1 MATKTS
7 FMRWVVAAS
16 LVAAVWVCSG
26 AAFAAAPPPVPQ
38 TLQQQG
44 RILDSDG
51 VPVSSKV
58 HFVFSVYAKA
68 SGGTALWSEEQ
79 DITLDDGYFSTELDA
94 LVRSDK
100 SPLFDGSTLYLGVT
114 VGNDDEMTPR
124 QTISSV
130 PYALLAGSAVTALSA
145 VNTPFTGLTDFP
157 AACGD
162 GQYLK
167 GFAADGTATCGTP
180 ALSCSTY
187 STDGTTAST
196 TQACTG
202 TGEVMTGGGCSSN
215 AALLATY
222 KGSYCNAII
231 LQPLEAS
238 VPSASVDP
246 AAVIKPICP
255 GGYTDKWTC
264 TTAAA
269 ATTTAYA
276 TCCKVQ

>member
-1 MATKTS
+1 MATNTS
-7 FMRWVVAAS
+7 FMRWIVGAT
-16 LVAAVWVCSG
+16 LVAAVGLGSG
-26 AAFAAAPPPVPQ
+26 SALAAPPPPVPQ

-51 VPVSSKV
+51 APVSSKV

-79 DITLDDGYFSTELDA
+79 NITLDDGYFSTQLGADTA
-94 LVRSDK
+94 NGFGAD
-100 SPLFDGSTLYLGVT
+100 LFDGSTLYLGVT
-114 VGNDDEMTPR
+114 VGNDAEMTPR

-145 VNTPFTGLTDFP
+145 VNTPFTGLTGFP

-187 STDGTTAST
+187 TTSGTTAST
-196 TQACTG
+196 VQACTG
-202 TGEVMTGGGCSSN
+202 AGEFMTGGGCASN
-215 AALLATY
+215 APLLASY
-222 KGSYCNAII
+222 KEKYCNQIILQQEVIGTPPPSANAII
-231 LQPLEAS
+231 L
-238 VPSASVDP
+238 
-246 AAVIKPICP
+246 CP

-269 ATTTAYA
+269 ASTTASA
-276 TCCKVQ
+276 ICCKIQ